1 MTIIP
6 PLLVF
11 FFMQESF
18 MRGFAIGT
26 EK

>member
-1 MTIIP
+1 MIP

-18 MRGFAIGT
+18 MRGFALGS